1 MRGEET
7 VVGYIIREETVLNR
21 EESAEKIEKLKTEGE
36 KVSKGETVAKYY
48 TTSKEDLEIQINEL
62 DTEIQTALEAE
73 KNIFSS
79 DINAL
84 DNQIESKL
92 IQIAQK
98 NNIQEINENKKDINN
113 YIIKKAKISGSLS
126 PAGSN
131 INSLMEKKNTLEKKI
146 IEGSK
151 SILAPSA
158 GVVSYRID
166 NLEEKL
172 DAKNLDGITSET
184 LNEIGTKTGKI
195 VSTSENLVKIVN
207 NFKCYIAVESNTNE
221 AKNAEVGDN
230 VTIRFSTGE
239 EVKAKIEN
247 IKEQK
252 KSRILFI
259 KVIENVEKLIN
270 YRKITIEIVWWR
282 NNGLK
287 VPNTAII
294 YDNGLSY
301 VVKRDA
307 GKENKILVKVI
318 KENDNYSI
326 VRAYKLEELAK
337 LGFSEEEIN
346 KLDKINLYDE
356 IIVNPNI

>member
-113 YIIKKAKISGSLS
+113 YITKKAKISGSLS

-247 IKEQK
+247 IHLACH
-252 KSRILFI
+252 I
-259 KVIENVEKLIN
+259 IN
-270 YRKITIEIVWWR
+270 GAFSGFDCSLLCLGH
-282 NNGLK
+282 NG
-287 VPNTAII
+287 
-294 YDNGLSY
+294 
-301 VVKRDA
+301 
-307 GKENKILVKVI
+307 
-318 KENDNYSI
+318 
-326 VRAYKLEELAK
+326 
-337 LGFSEEEIN
+337 
-346 KLDKINLYDE
+346 
-356 IIVNPNI
+356 